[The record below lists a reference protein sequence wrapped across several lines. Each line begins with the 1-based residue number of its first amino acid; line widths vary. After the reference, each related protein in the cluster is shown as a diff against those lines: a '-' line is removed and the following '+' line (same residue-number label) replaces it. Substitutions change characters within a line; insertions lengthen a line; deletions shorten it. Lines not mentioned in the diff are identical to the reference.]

1 MKKRKHL
8 SNFANQDPNH
18 LLLKN
23 ENKYEFQQYIL
34 IGVKENDNSIKDW
47 ELYNLINNSENKFK
61 KIDFEIFDS
70 FKK

>member
-8 SNFANQDPNH
+8 SNIVSQDPNH

-23 ENKYEFQQYIL
+23 ENKYEFQQNIL
-34 IGVKENDNSIKDW
+34 IDIKENDNSIKDW
-47 ELYNLINNSENKFK
+47 ELHNLINNSENKFK